1 MLPKH
6 PQQPMQSETVAEAVV
21 FSLATCN
28 DLAAAA
34 AGAAMAAETDTM
46 SVLYS
51 SCAVCVSRYGVA
63 IGSTLAPLV
72 RVLML
77 LCAPITWPLSKVLDL
92 VLGHEN
98 VAMKRQQLKAMV
110 QLHGEGAGG
119 WYAVLC
125 CGVLCS

>member
-1 MLPKH
+1 MLTI
-6 PQQPMQSETVAEAVV
+6 QL
-21 FSLATCN
+21 LASQHVS
-28 DLAAAA
+28 AAAA
-34 AGAAMAAETDTM
+34 AAACI
-46 SVLYS
+46 LR
-51 SCAVCVSRYGVA
+51 RYGVA

-77 LCAPITWPLSKVLDL
+77 LCAPITWPLSKVLDW

-119 WYAVLC
+119 FI
-125 CGVLCS
+125 LCSLNTSCVH